1 MPWLWTS
8 RPCLGSQN
16 PRIGRKQ
23 CSMLFFW
30 EGSSELS
37 LLSQQFL
44 LWEAP
49 RPFWVGE
56 RGLQGQNYFYNT
68 TGYPVLLSHR
78 CIEEFFR
85 AAWCMMM
92 FYSEHCSEV
101 CVSQWANFIFQW
113 PVYGISQV
121 VLVVKNLPASA
132 GDARDTGSIPESGRP
147 PGVGNGNQLQCCC
160 LGNSM
165 DRGAWWATVQGVAK
179 SQTRLSN
186 QAGTCVQP
194 VCDFMKPHMEKD
206 PSKVQ
211 DKPTDFNRTEYKEF
225 VGKFQIPLCYHPL
238 RN

>member
-30 EGSSELS
+30 EGFSELS

-68 TGYPVLLSHR
+68 TGYPFLLSHR

-92 FYSEHCSEV
+92 LYSEHCSKV

-113 PVYGISQV
+113 PVHGISQV

-147 PGVGNGNQLQCCC
+147 PGVGNGNRLQCSC

-165 DRGAWWATVQGVAK
+165 DRGAWWATVHRVTK
-179 SQTRLSN
+179 S
-186 QAGTCVQP
+186 
-194 VCDFMKPHMEKD
+194 
-206 PSKVQ
+206 
-211 DKPTDFNRTEYKEF
+211 
-225 VGKFQIPLCYHPL
+225 GKGLKQLTTHACMYMCRKQVYGSLLYLILKFAVNLKLIWKIEVYFKNALNKL
-238 RN
+238 